1 MASSVNSRLL
11 SRIPIL
17 KHPSDVLTFGS
28 DVSIIASSTMNF
40 VMWCLVPPGDVNQL
54 TINAGLLVDVCYASK
69 RPLVLTVPRA
79 LSRIHR
85 ITKYTLKMADIHFRR
100 ITRKVITEVVVA
112 VLSLRRMVNLTTR
125 CIFWSN
131 GGNPSHTYRRAISRI
146 ATTGSA

>member
-1 MASSVNSRLL
+1 
-11 SRIPIL
+11 
-17 KHPSDVLTFGS
+17 
-28 DVSIIASSTMNF
+28 
-40 VMWCLVPPGDVNQL
+40 
-54 TINAGLLVDVCYASK
+54 ASK

-100 ITRKVITEVVVA
+100 ITRKVITEAVVA

-131 GGNPSHTYRRAISRI
+131 GESPSHTYRRDISRI
-146 ATTGSA
+146 ATTGSVRSN

>member
-1 MASSVNSRLL
+1 
-11 SRIPIL
+11 
-17 KHPSDVLTFGS
+17 
-28 DVSIIASSTMNF
+28 
-40 VMWCLVPPGDVNQL
+40 LVPPGDVNQL

-112 VLSLRRMVNLTTR
+112 VLSLRCMVNLTTR

-131 GGNPSHTYRRAISRI
+131 GGSPSHTYRRAISRI
-146 ATTGSA
+146 ATTGSARSNYI